1 MTPQPADNVF
11 TTGMPSGSAA
21 VSPTVKIGSL
31 HIQGKTFLA
40 PLAGITNL
48 PFRRL
53 IKECGAGVV
62 CSEMISAKG
71 LFYNSEK
78 TLTLLASC
86 PKERPL
92 SVQIFGAE
100 PDIMARAAAEISQM
114 GIADILDINFGCSVK
129 KVLKQ
134 GAGAALM
141 NHLPMSRKILE
152 AVRQATLLPLTIKIR
167 SGWDVSGSQAFALA
181 DMAEKEGVD
190 AVIFHPRTATQG
202 FKGHADWDLIRRIK
216 QQTALPVIGN
226 GDILTPSDALT
237 MLGQTGCDAVMIGRG
252 AMINPFLLGQVEA
265 LITQGINLPVSVS
278 DIFGK
283 MIRLIQ
289 LYVSH
294 FGEATAC
301 RMLRGRLS
309 WFVKGMPGCTDIR
322 QSLSRITS
330 SEQAIEL
337 IQNYEY
343 RLSL

>member
-1 MTPQPADNVF
+1 MTRQPTDSVSAA
-11 TTGMPSGSAA
+11 GMPSGSPAL
-21 VSPTVKIGSL
+21 KIGPL

-48 PFRRL
+48 PFRCL

-78 TLTLLASC
+78 TLALLASC

-152 AVRQATLLPLTIKIR
+152 AVRQATSLPLTIKIR
-167 SGWDVSGSQAFALA
+167 SGWDASGSQAFALA

-190 AVIFHPRTATQG
+190 AVIVHPRTATQG

-237 MLGQTGCDAVMIGRG
+237 MLNQTGCDAVMIGRG
-252 AMINPFLLGQVEA
+252 AMTNPFLLGQVEA
-265 LITQGINLPVSVS
+265 LITQGISLPVTVA
-278 DIFGK
+278 DIFRK
-283 MIRLIQ
+283 MERLIQ

-294 FGEATAC
+294 FGETAAC
-301 RMLRGRLS
+301 RMLRGRLP
-309 WFVKGMPGCTDIR
+309 WFVKGMPGCTEIR
-322 QSLSRITS
+322 KLLSRITS
-330 SEQAIEL
+330 SGQAIEL

>member
-1 MTPQPADNVF
+1 
-11 TTGMPSGSAA
+11 MPSGSPAL
-21 VSPTVKIGSL
+21 KIGPL

-48 PFRRL
+48 PFRCL

-78 TLTLLASC
+78 TLALLASC
-86 PKERPL
+86 LKERPL

-114 GIADILDINFGCSVK
+114 EIADILDINFGCSVK

-141 NHLPMSRKILE
+141 NHLPMSQKILE
-152 AVRQATLLPLTIKIR
+152 AVRRATSLPLTIKIR
-167 SGWDVSGSQAFALA
+167 SGWDASGSQAFALV

-190 AVIFHPRTATQG
+190 AVVFHPRTATQG
-202 FKGHADWDLIRRIK
+202 FKGHSDWNLIRRIK
-216 QQTALPVIGN
+216 QQTNLPVIGN
-226 GDILTPSDALT
+226 GDILTPSDAT
-237 MLGQTGCDAVMIGRG
+237 NMLNQTGCDAVMIGRG
-252 AMINPFLLGQVEA
+252 AMTNPFLPGQVEA
-265 LITQGINLPVSVS
+265 LITHGVSLPVTPA
-278 DIFGK
+278 DIFRK
-283 MIRLIQ
+283 MERLIQ

-294 FGEATAC
+294 FGEATTC
-301 RMLRGRLS
+301 RMLRGRLP
-309 WFVKGMPGCTDIR
+309 WFVKGMPGCTEIR
-322 QSLSRITS
+322 KSLSRITS

>member
-1 MTPQPADNVF
+1 M
-11 TTGMPSGSAA
+11 
-21 VSPTVKIGSL
+21 KIGSL

-53 IKECGAGVV
+53 IKGCGAAVV

-78 TLTLLASC
+78 TLALLASC
-86 PKERPL
+86 PEERPL

-100 PDIMARAAAEISQM
+100 PDIMARAATEISQM

-141 NHLPMSRKILE
+141 NHLPGSQKILE
-152 AVRQATLLPLTIKIR
+152 AVRKATSLPLTIKIR
-167 SGWDVSGSQAFALA
+167 SGWDVSGSQAFALV

-190 AVIFHPRTATQG
+190 AVIVHPRTATQG
-202 FKGHADWDLIRRIK
+202 FKGHSDWNLIRRIK
-216 QQTALPVIGN
+216 QQTTLPVIGN
-226 GDILTPSDALT
+226 GDILTPSDAVT
-237 MLGQTGCDAVMIGRG
+237 MLNQTGCDAVMIGRG
-252 AMINPFLLGQVEA
+252 AMTNPFLFGQVEA
-265 LITQGINLPVSVS
+265 LITQGTGLRITES
-278 DIFGK
+278 DIFRK
-283 MIRLIQ
+283 MEELVR

-294 FGEATAC
+294 FGETTAC
-301 RMLRGRLS
+301 RMLRGRLP
-309 WFVKGMPGCTDIR
+309 WFVKGMPGCTEIR
-322 QSLSRITS
+322 KSLSGMTS
-330 SEQAIEL
+330 SDQAIEL

>member
-1 MTPQPADNVF
+1 MSRQSTDSVS
-11 TTGMPSGSAA
+11 TGMSSGSP
-21 VSPTVKIGSL
+21 VLKIGSL

-53 IKECGAGVV
+53 IKECGAAVV

-78 TLTLLASC
+78 TLALLASC
-86 PKERPL
+86 PNERPL

-100 PDIMARAAAEISQM
+100 PDIMARAAAEISRM

-141 NHLPMSRKILE
+141 THLPMSRKILE
-152 AVRQATLLPLTIKIR
+152 AVRRATPLPLTIKIR
-167 SGWDVSGSQAFALA
+167 SGWDASGSQAFALA

-190 AVIFHPRTATQG
+190 AIVFHPRTATQG
-202 FKGHADWDLIRRIK
+202 FKGHSDWDLIRRIK

-226 GDILTPSDALT
+226 GDILTPSDAVA
-237 MLGQTGCDAVMIGRG
+237 MLNQTGCDAVMIGRG
-252 AMINPFLLGQVEA
+252 AMTNPFLPGQVEA
-265 LITQGINLPVSVS
+265 LITQGISRPITAT
-278 DIFGK
+278 DIFRK
-283 MIRLIQ
+283 MERLIQ

-301 RMLRGRLS
+301 RMLRGRLP
-309 WFVKGMPGCTDIR
+309 WFVKGMPGCTEIR
-322 QSLSRITS
+322 KSLSQMTS
-330 SEQAIEL
+330 SEHAVEL